1 MSQFKFSCD
10 HKISEEHPGGDYTQV
25 VFDADNIDCVIERFE
40 EFLRGC
46 GYYFQGQ
53 IVRYESDPEPVAQQ
67 VQSAV
72 VTQPLAT
79 SYTNIGVDLADPQWE
94 GQDY

>member
-10 HKISEEHPGGDYTQV
+10 NEGEDYTQV
-25 VFDADNIDCVIERFE
+25 VFHADNIDVVIERFE

-46 GYYFQGQ
+46 GYYFHGQ
-53 IVRYESDPEPVAQQ
+53 ITRYEAEPEPAAQQ
-67 VQSAV
+67 VRSAV
-72 VTQPLAT
+72 VSQPMAT
-79 SYTNIGVDLADPQWE
+79 DFTTIGVDLADPKWE

>member
-10 HKISEEHPGGDYTQV
+10 QHGRDYTQV
-25 VFDADNIDCVIERFE
+25 VFEADNIDEVIERFE

-46 GYYFQGQ
+46 GYYFHGQ
-53 IVRYESDPEPVAQQ
+53 ITRYEDEPHLTDTIRR
-67 VQSAV
+67 SV

-79 SYTNIGVDLADPQWE
+79 DSVELGAELSDPRWE